1 MTRMREDPADSGPGF
16 TERPADWP
24 DAAHHFE
31 RAHQLTMSA
40 LTAASS
46 RDRFTRYYRR
56 DGNHA
61 GVTFLDVGPFDNYAI
76 TSGDMVALMTIDV
89 TLPAYAIRQLLGPTR
104 TAEAINRCLSE
115 DELPIDADVR
125 FAGVS
130 TLRAMERLYLH
141 IKTALS
147 QSDVDQKDTW
157 AAASKLCARKRPD
170 LFPAPDRIVCEYLGL
185 PRDGSYQ
192 ADWQVF
198 RYLISQRDVRD
209 AIDVLVDH
217 AIRQP
222 GVEVGSATRY
232 LRHLDVALRMH
243 ANGTLTPD

>member
-1 MTRMREDPADSGPGF
+1 MREHSPDSGPGF

-24 DAAHHFE
+24 HATHHFE

-40 LTAASS
+40 LTGALS

-76 TSGDMVALMTIDV
+76 TSGDIVALMTINV
-89 TLPAYAIRQLLGPTR
+89 SLPAYAIRQLLGPTR
-104 TAEAINRCLSE
+104 TMEAINRCLAE
-115 DELPIDADVR
+115 DKLPIDADVR

-141 IKTALS
+141 IKAALS
-147 QSDVDQKDTW
+147 QSGIHQKDTW
-157 AAASKLCARKRPD
+157 VAASKLCARKRPD
-170 LFPAPDRIVCEYLGL
+170 LFPAPDRIVCQYLGL
-185 PRDGSYQ
+185 LRDGNYQ

-209 AIDVLVDH
+209 AIDLLVDH

-222 GVEVGSATRY
+222 QVEAGSPARY

-243 ANGTLTPD
+243 TGGMLTPD